1 MFSYLCPLM
10 KSRLR
15 FSLFPLLAFI
25 LITTSCSQYQQVVKS
40 DDYYLKLAKAKEYF
54 EKGQYYRAQPL
65 LEELLTFFKGTNVM
79 QDVLYYYAYCHYET
93 GEYLIAAYH
102 FKNYAGT
109 YPNDPRAE
117 ECLFMSAKC
126 YYEVSP
132 SYMLEQS
139 YTNQCIDALQ
149 LFINTYPNSHYVDDA
164 NKMVDDMRGKLEQK
178 AFYSAN
184 LYYRMGKYKAANVA
198 FQNLL
203 RDYPES
209 KDAEYVMFL
218 MLKADYLYAI
228 NSITSKQE
236 ERFQTTISTYQNF
249 TNKYT
254 NSEYLGQAKS
264 IYEASVK
271 NMNKL
276 KTNEQE

>member
-1 MFSYLCPLM
+1 M
-10 KSRLR
+10 KCLVR
-15 FSLFPLLAFI
+15 FSLFPLLALI

-65 LEELLTFFKGTNVM
+65 LEELLSFFKGTNVM

-102 FKNYAGT
+102 FKNYAST

-117 ECLFMSAKC
+117 ECLFMNAKC

-132 SYMLEQS
+132 SYMLEQT
-139 YTNQCIDALQ
+139 YTNQCIDAIQ
-149 LFINTYPNSHYVDDA
+149 LFVNTYPSSHYVDDA
-164 NKMVDDMRGKLEQK
+164 NKMLDEMRGKLEQK

-203 RDYPES
+203 RDYPDS

-218 MLKADYLYAI
+218 MLKSDYLYAV
-228 NSITSKQE
+228 NSIESKQE
-236 ERFQTTISTYQNF
+236 ERYQNTITIYQNF
-249 TNKYT
+249 SNKYT
-254 NSEYLGQAKS
+254 NSEYMGQAKS